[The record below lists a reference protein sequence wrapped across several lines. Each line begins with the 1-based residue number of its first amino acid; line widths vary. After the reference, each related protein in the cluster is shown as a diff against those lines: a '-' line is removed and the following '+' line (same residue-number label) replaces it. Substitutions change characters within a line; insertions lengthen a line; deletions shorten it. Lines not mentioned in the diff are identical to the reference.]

1 MLTLIF
7 SNHWFIF
14 WSRPTDTTHA
24 LFIPPFYSMKTSDIT
39 QQQLA
44 AEYR

>member
-24 LFIPPFYSMKTSDIT
+24 LFIPPFDENKRYYT
-39 QQQLA
+39 A
-44 AEYR
+44 AASSRI